1 MRPKLCLLAPNEDIA
16 HTAENVIKE
25 REFNC
30 DILIG
35 NLKTKGIEL
44 AKQALKAGCEA
55 IISRG
60 GTFLRI
66 QEEITEI
73 PAVQIKVSTIDLL
86 KALHA
91 ASYFSYKV
99 GVVGY
104 SNTIYEASSVGKYL
118 KLEIIEIPIDSSII
132 LQDRL
137 KEEVN
142 QGLEVIVGDTM
153 ASNLASNLGIQGIL
167 IASGKRAIYEAL
179 SQAED
184 LAILRRKEAIS
195 QQRISTI
202 LNKLSEGILATDS
215 GQRIT
220 HCNPAAEK
228 FLGLSAGDMLNKNIE
243 GILNGAY
250 NNNELITIK
259 GQQYILTIEHIQDH
273 GVRNGEVFTL
283 KPVKEIQDMETKLRR
298 KQHSRG
304 LIAKYTFNDIVGQ
317 SESLIQTIHK
327 AKRISKSSATVLII
341 GKTGVGKEMFAQ
353 SIHNES
359 PRNRG
364 PFVAVNCAALP
375 ESILESELFGYVEG
389 SFTDANKGGK
399 MGLFELAHRGTI
411 FLDEIGDMSLSVQAK
426 VLRVIQEKEVVRLG
440 GDRVIP
446 VDIRVIAATNVDLW
460 DAVNDGRFRQDLYY
474 RINVLR
480 VDIPSLSE
488 RGQDAL
494 LLTEFFLNKLNP
506 SIQVKEGALKPLLD
520 HDWPGNVRELYN
532 FVEQIT
538 VLQEDNALDESAV
551 RKFLAFSVKGNKVS
565 NAKRIGNFSKRLTDE
580 EILETLEQC
589 RGNQAMTCEILGI
602 NRSTLW
608 RRLKKLEVNS

>member
-16 HTAENVIKE
+16 QVAQDVVKE

-30 DILIG
+30 DIIVG
-35 NLKTKGIEL
+35 NLKTNGVEL
-44 AKQALKAGCEA
+44 AKRSFMAGSEA

-66 QEEITEI
+66 QDEITEI
-73 PAVQIKVSTIDLL
+73 PAVQINVSTIDLL

-104 SNTIYEASSVGKYL
+104 SNTIYEASSVGRYL
-118 KLEIIEIPIDSSII
+118 KLDITEIPIENPVA
-132 LQDRL
+132 LQNRL
-137 KEEVN
+137 KNEMN
-142 QGLEVIVGDTM
+142 KGLEVIVGDTM
-153 ASNLASNLGIQGIL
+153 ATDLASSMGIEGIL

-179 SQAED
+179 CQAED
-184 LAILRRKEAIS
+184 LAMLRRKEAIS
-195 QQRISTI
+195 QQRIYKI

-215 GQRIT
+215 DHRIT
-220 HCNPAAEK
+220 HSNPAAEK
-228 FLGLSAGDMLNKNIE
+228 YLGLPVGDMLGKTIKD
-243 GILNGAY
+243 ILTGEYRND
-250 NNNELITIK
+250 ELINLK
-259 GQQYILTIEHIQDH
+259 GQQYILNIEPILDH
-273 GVRNGEVFTL
+273 GDKNGEVFTF
-283 KPVKEIQDMETKLRR
+283 KPVKEIQDMETKLRK
-298 KQHSRG
+298 KQHTRG
-304 LIAKYTFNDIVGQ
+304 LVAKYTFNDIIGQ
-317 SESLIQTIHK
+317 SESILASIHK
-327 AKRISKSSATVLII
+327 ARRISKSNATVLII

-359 PRNRG
+359 PRNHG

-446 VDIRVIAATNVDLW
+446 VDIRVITATNVDLW

-474 RINVLR
+474 RINVLKME
-480 VDIPSLSE
+480 IPSLSE
-488 RGQDAL
+488 RDRDVI
-494 LLTEFFLNKLNP
+494 LLTEFFLRKLAP
-506 SIQVKEGALKPLLD
+506 LIQVKVGAFNPLLE
-520 HDWPGNVRELYN
+520 HSWPGNVRELYN
-532 FVEQIT
+532 FVEQMA
-538 VLQEDNALDESAV
+538 VLHEEGFLDELEV
-551 RKFLAFSVKGNKVS
+551 RKFLAPGM
-565 NAKRIGNFSKRLTDE
+565 KRSEASTIKRLGNFSKRVPNED
-580 EILETLEQC
+580 IIKVLEQC
-589 RGNQAMTCEILGI
+589 NGNQAMACEILGI

-608 RRLKKLEVNS
+608 RRLKRLEKN